1 MTKNRM
7 SRKRDIYI
15 NIVNVCDSKHVFVP
29 SSCLIVS
36 NLQYPGK
43 AFYCID
49 KANKIT
55 SFLE

>member
-49 KANKIT
+49 KADKIT
-55 SFLE
+55 